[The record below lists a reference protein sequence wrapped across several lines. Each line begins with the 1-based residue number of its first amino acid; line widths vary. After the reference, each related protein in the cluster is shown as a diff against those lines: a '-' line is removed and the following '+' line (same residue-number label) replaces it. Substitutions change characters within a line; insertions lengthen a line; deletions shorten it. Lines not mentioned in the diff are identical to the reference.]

1 MLNALQSMLAKLPA
15 TTSVLDVVLPRVTRE
30 LQDEFVYWVDG
41 GAGVGTSST
50 GYAAILERD
59 LQPEY
64 LGSALVVC
72 YEPLPE
78 NVLVLKQR
86 LGHDPRYLIRDVAV
100 ASRTGTATFTV
111 PSRITAAGAG
121 PWAQGTSYAGS
132 LCPGSP
138 SSESIAVQTVRLD
151 EESVPRFDFVKLD
164 LQGAEI
170 DALQGMGTRLQEVK
184 LFYVETQLLRDW
196 GALKLLNERG
206 FVLLFDR
213 LQFGFRPDLTYVPLE
228 LLGACGIS
236 IDRIHLPQASG
247 MPLICWGHFDGGA
260 DVLEPRTFVLKS
272 EIGKKLIDAGVSYLQ
287 TDALAINV
295 RWLPRIA
302 PCLLP

>member
-1 MLNALQSMLAKLPA
+1 METQF
-15 TTSVLDVVLPRVTRE
+15 
-30 LQDEFVYWVDG
+30 LQD
-41 GAGVGTSST
+41 
-50 GYAAILERD
+50 R
-59 LQPEY
+59 
-64 LGSALVVC
+64 
-72 YEPLPE
+72 
-78 NVLVLKQR
+78 
-86 LGHDPRYLIRDVAV
+86 
-100 ASRTGTATFTV
+100 
-111 PSRITAAGAG
+111 
-121 PWAQGTSYAGS
+121 
-132 LCPGSP
+132 
-138 SSESIAVQTVRLD
+138 
-151 EESVPRFDFVKLD
+151 
-164 LQGAEI
+164 
-170 DALQGMGTRLQEVK
+170 
-184 LFYVETQLLRDW
+184 
-196 GALKLLNERG
+196 GALKLLNESG

-295 RWLPRIA
+295 KWLPRIA